1 MLGAWYLLTMLRR
14 VFFGPV
20 KEPTHGHNG
29 VIGDLNVRELAALVP
44 VAALCVVLGVY
55 PQPFLDVARPDLA
68 TVSDLAH
75 LAQEHGGTAVARGTM
90 PAVPV
95 QRTAFPGEVK

>member
-1 MLGAWYLLTMLRR
+1 
-14 VFFGPV
+14 
-20 KEPTHGHNG
+20 
-29 VIGDLNVRELAALVP
+29 LNARELAALLP

-55 PQPFLDVARPDLA
+55 PQPFLNVARPDLA

-75 LAQEHGGTAVARGTM
+75 LAQVHGGTAVARNAM

-95 QRTAFPGEVK
+95 QRTAVHGEVK